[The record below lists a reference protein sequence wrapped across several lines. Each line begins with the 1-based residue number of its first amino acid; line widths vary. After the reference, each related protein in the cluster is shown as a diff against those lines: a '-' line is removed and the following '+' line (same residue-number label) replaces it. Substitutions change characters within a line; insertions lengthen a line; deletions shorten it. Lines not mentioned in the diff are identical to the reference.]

1 MIAFLAV
8 AALMMAGA
16 LLAVLPPLLARRA
29 TETSGRAAANIALLR
44 KALEDNDAE
53 LSAGAID
60 RVQWEKTRGE
70 IERRVLEEGLEEDA
84 APQETASAASSPWL
98 ASLFGFLLPVAA
110 ISLYIA
116 LGEPR
121 AISGSPEL
129 AEESAPH
136 AVQRDQ
142 IEEMVKRLAAK
153 LEASPEDA
161 EGWATL
167 GRSYAYLG
175 RFPDAMSAYEQ
186 AMKRRPEDARLLADY
201 ADMYATTKGGG
212 SLMGE
217 PEKLIKRA
225 LALDPHQPKALAL
238 AGTIAFQK
246 EDFAGAVR
254 HWERAVAVIPEDS
267 PFARQIASGLAE
279 AREAAAR
286 APGAAPA
293 KVASA
298 KAEPAKA
305 EPAKA
310 AAGASVSGTVTIA
323 PALARSA
330 SAEDTLFVF
339 AHGPEGGGPPLA
351 VLRARVRDLPLKF
364 KLDDSMS
371 MSPQFK
377 LSNAARVVVTARVSK
392 SGTAVPQPGDM
403 EGVSAP
409 VALGAAGVAVNID
422 RARGG

>member
-1 MIAFLAV
+1 VIAFLVV

-16 LLAVLPPLLARRA
+16 LLSVLPPLLAQRKSEKSVRA
-29 TETSGRAAANIALLR
+29 EANLALLR
-44 KALEDNDAE
+44 RELEENDAE
-53 LSAGAID
+53 LRSGAID
-60 RVQWEKTRGE
+60 RSQWEKVRGE
-70 IERRVLEEGLEEDA
+70 IERRALEESHATDGRQPES
-84 APQETASAASSPWL
+84 ASTESSPWL
-98 ASLFGFLLPVAA
+98 ASIVGFLLPVVA
-110 ISLYIA
+110 IGLYIF

-121 AISGSPEL
+121 AISGAPVL
-129 AEESAPH
+129 AEEAVPH
-136 AVQRDQ
+136 AVQREQ

-153 LEASPEDA
+153 LQTSPEDA
-161 EGWATL
+161 EGWAML

-175 RFPDAMSAYEQ
+175 RFEDAMAAYEQ
-186 AMKRRPEDARLLADY
+186 AMKRRPDDARLLADY
-201 ADMYATTKGGG
+201 ADMYATTRGGG

-225 LALDPHQPKALAL
+225 LSLDPDQPKALAL

-254 HWERAVAVIPEDS
+254 HWERAIAVMPEDS

-279 AREAAAR
+279 ARQAVAR
-286 APGAAPA
+286 AGGAKTEAVKVESTPAAPA
-293 KVASA
+293 L
-298 KAEPAKA
+298 
-305 EPAKA
+305 
-310 AAGASVSGTVTIA
+310 ASVSGTVTIA
-323 PALARSA
+323 PALAKSA

-377 LSNAARVVVTARVSK
+377 LSNAPRVVVTARVSK

-403 EGVSAP
+403 EGASAP
-409 VALGAAGVAVNID
+409 VALGAAGVAVTID
-422 RARGG
+422 KTRGS

>member
-8 AALMMAGA
+8 AALMLAGA
-16 LLAVLPPLLARRA
+16 LLAVLPPLLSRRA
-29 TETSGRAAANIALLR
+29 TETSGRAAANVALLR

-60 RVQWEKTRGE
+60 RGQWEKTRAE
-70 IERRVLEEGLEEDA
+70 IERRVLEESHETDG
-84 APQETASAASSPWL
+84 APQQTASAASSPWL
-98 ASLFGFLLPVAA
+98 ASLLGFVLPVAA
-110 ISLYIA
+110 ISLYIF
-116 LGEPR
+116 LGEPG
-121 AISGSPEL
+121 AISGAPALEQE
-129 AEESAPH
+129 AAPH

-175 RFPDAMSAYEQ
+175 RFPDAMSAYEK
-186 AMKRRPEDARLLADY
+186 AMKRRPDDARLLADY

-225 LALDPHQPKALAL
+225 LALDPDQPKALAL

-254 HWERAVAVIPEDS
+254 HWERAVAVIPEGS
-267 PFARQIASGLAE
+267 PFAQQIATGLAE
-279 AREAAAR
+279 AREAATR
-286 APGAAPA
+286 APGAA
-293 KVASA
+293 KVESA
-298 KAEPAKA
+298 KAEPAKVS
-305 EPAKA
+305 
-310 AAGASVSGTVTIA
+310 AGASVSGTVTIA
-323 PALARSA
+323 PALAKSA

-351 VLRARVRDLPLKF
+351 VLRARVGDLPLKF

-377 LSNAARVVVTARVSK
+377 LSNAARIVVTARVSK

-403 EGVSAP
+403 EGASAP

>member
-1 MIAFLAV
+1 VIAFLAV
-8 AALMMAGA
+8 TALMLAGA

-29 TETSGRAAANIALLR
+29 TETSDRAAANIALLR
-44 KALEDNDAE
+44 KAIEDNDAE

-60 RVQWEKTRGE
+60 RGQWEKTRGE
-70 IERRVLEEGLEEDA
+70 IERRVLEESLENDA
-84 APQETASAASSPWL
+84 APREKASAASSPWL
-98 ASLFGFLLPVAA
+98 ASLLGFVLPVAA
-110 ISLYIA
+110 ISLYIV

-153 LEASPEDA
+153 LEASPDDA

-225 LALDPHQPKALAL
+225 LALDPDQPKALAL

-254 HWERAVAVIPEDS
+254 HWERAVAVIPEGS

-279 AREAAAR
+279 AREAVAR

-293 KVASA
+293 KVESA
-298 KAEPAKA
+298 KAEPAKV
-305 EPAKA
+305 

-403 EGVSAP
+403 EGASAP

>member
-1 MIAFLAV
+1 MIAFLVV
-8 AALMMAGA
+8 AALMLAGA
-16 LLAVLPPLLARRA
+16 LLAVLPPLLARRE
-29 TETSGRAAANIALLR
+29 TETSARAAANLALLR
-44 KALEDNDAE
+44 RELDDNDAE
-53 LSAGAID
+53 LRAGTID
-60 RVQWEKTRGE
+60 RGQWEKTRAE
-70 IERRVLEEGLEEDA
+70 IERRTLEESH
-84 APQETASAASSPWL
+84 ASDGRQPESASTESSPWL
-98 ASLFGFLLPVAA
+98 ASILGFLLPVVA
-110 ISLYIA
+110 ITMYIV

-121 AISGSPEL
+121 AISGAPAL
-129 AEESAPH
+129 EEAAAPH

-153 LEASPEDA
+153 LETSPEDA
-161 EGWATL
+161 EGWAML

-175 RFPDAMSAYEQ
+175 KFTDAMTAYER
-186 AMKRRPEDARLLADY
+186 ALKLRPEDARLLADY

-217 PEKLIKRA
+217 PEKLIQRA
-225 LALDPHQPKALAL
+225 LALDPDQPKALAL

-267 PFARQIASGLAE
+267 PFAKQIASGLAE
-279 AREAAAR
+279 ARQAVAR
-286 APGAAPA
+286 AGGAKTGTVKAESAPAAPA
-293 KVASA
+293 LAT
-298 KAEPAKA
+298 
-305 EPAKA
+305 
-310 AAGASVSGTVTIA
+310 VSGTVTIA
-323 PALARSA
+323 PALAKSA
-330 SAEDTLFVF
+330 AAEDTLFVF

-377 LSNAARVVVTARVSK
+377 LSNAPRIVVTARVSK

-403 EGVSAP
+403 EGASAP

-422 RARGG
+422 RTRGS

>member
-1 MIAFLAV
+1 VIAFLAV
-8 AALMMAGA
+8 AALMIAGA
-16 LLAVLPPLLARRA
+16 LLAVLPPLLARRGA
-29 TETSGRAAANIALLR
+29 ETSGRAAANIALLR

-53 LSAGAID
+53 LHAGAID
-60 RVQWEKTRGE
+60 RDQWEKTRGE
-70 IERRVLEEGLEEDA
+70 IERRALEESHESDSRQPEA
-84 APQETASAASSPWL
+84 ASTRSSPWL
-98 ASLFGFLLPVAA
+98 ASLLGVLVPAAA
-110 ISLYIA
+110 ITLYIV

-121 AISGSPEL
+121 AISGAPAL
-129 AEESAPH
+129 DDAAAPH
-136 AVQRDQ
+136 AVQREQ

-161 EGWATL
+161 EGWAML

-175 RFPDAMSAYEQ
+175 RFADAMTAYER
-186 AMKRRPEDARLLADY
+186 ALKLLPKDARLLADY

-212 SLMGE
+212 SLKGE
-217 PEKLIKRA
+217 PEKLIMRA
-225 LALDPHQPKALAL
+225 LALDPDQPKALAL

-254 HWERAVAVIPEDS
+254 HWERAVAVMPEDS

-279 AREAAAR
+279 AREAVAR
-286 APGAAPA
+286 AGGAKSVKAESAPAAPA
-293 KVASA
+293 L
-298 KAEPAKA
+298 
-305 EPAKA
+305 
-310 AAGASVSGTVTIA
+310 ASVSGTVTIA

-403 EGVSAP
+403 EGASAP

-422 RARGG
+422 RARGS